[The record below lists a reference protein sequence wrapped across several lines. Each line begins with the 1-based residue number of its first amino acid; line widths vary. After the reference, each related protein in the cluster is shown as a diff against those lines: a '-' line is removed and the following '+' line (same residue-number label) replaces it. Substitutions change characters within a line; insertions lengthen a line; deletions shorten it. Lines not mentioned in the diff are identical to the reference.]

1 MADKEQAAAPPQLS
15 TAVLALTQCSLH
27 VDIWIAPSNVGKFFE
42 AFQTVFDAVT
52 AEPELLYFEVFQD
65 PDDAGHLSWVENWNA
80 SVEWL
85 STVRSTPRVQSEMEA
100 KRGLAAL
107 AI

>member
-1 MADKEQAAAPPQLS
+1 MTDQNQAAAPPLLS
-15 TAVLALTQCSLH
+15 AAVLALPKCSLH
-27 VDIWIAPSNVGKFFE
+27 VDIWIAPSNVSKFLE
-42 AFQTVFDAVT
+42 AFQTIFNTVT

-85 STVRSTPRVQSEMEA
+85 STVCITLLSTLYGFPAPYHTWS
-100 KRGLAAL
+100 
-107 AI
+107 